1 MKQGDVISP
10 LLFNAGLEAAIR
22 RWKSKLGQQ
31 GLRVDTGERLTN
43 IRYAD
48 DLMIYARS
56 CSELCDMMEKLMA
69 ELAEVG
75 LSPNTDKTKIM
86 TTMPLYVDVADGM
99 VEVLTGSTVHK
110 YLGRH
115 IPGDLK
121 TRGEVEFAHRL
132 AAAWGKFR
140 KHRATL
146 LNKHVSIKLRLKLFE
161 AVVTPTVLFGLSTLP
176 ISKAQ
181 LAQLDVVQ
189 RKMLRSIA
197 GWVRY

>member
-1 MKQGDVISP
+1 M
-10 LLFNAGLEAAIR
+10 
-22 RWKSKLGQQ
+22 
-31 GLRVDTGERLTN
+31 
-43 IRYAD
+43 
-48 DLMIYARS
+48 
-56 CSELCDMMEKLMA
+56 
-69 ELAEVG
+69 
-75 LSPNTDKTKIM
+75 
-86 TTMPLYVDVADGM
+86 
-99 VEVLTGSTVHK
+99 TGSTVHK

-121 TRGEVEFAHRL
+121 TRGELEFAHRL
-132 AAAWGKFR
+132 AAAWGKFH
-140 KHRATL
+140 KHRTTL

-197 GWVRY
+197 GWVRYRNEEWADTMRRVNAKVVRALNEYPLHIWSRQFACRQFWLARRLADNVGTWPMRLAKWCPSSFSDDQLNPGRFR